1 MRGMQQSTRRRLVQG
16 SMLGTGVILA
26 LALFAMVNYLG
37 WKYHVRGDWTASHL
51 YTLSKRS
58 VKVIDGL
65 TKPIDVTVF
74 MSQGDPLYQPVEEL
88 LKRYAAASSQ
98 IHVDTVDPERN
109 VAEAQSIVNKY
120 KLTRGNVVVFERGS
134 DRRIVEASDL
144 ADYDYSGM
152 QFGQGPK
159 MKGFKGEQMFT
170 GAILDLTEARKP
182 KVLFT
187 TGHGEASLD
196 DSSNGG
202 MSQIED
208 LLGKDNFDLSEWSSL
223 GKPSVPAGTDLLVI
237 AGPTARFTEPELQ
250 AFSAY
255 LQGGGRMLVLLDPLL
270 GAGGVQTQSSGLEAW
285 LADYGVKVDDDVVVD
300 PDNRVP
306 FFGAES
312 FFVNSF
318 GDHPV
323 TDVLR
328 QAKYPVI
335 LTLARSVEPEKDVK
349 GYELTTLLKTGAD
362 GWGETD
368 LEHLRAVDR
377 DEADVPGPVSL
388 AVSVEPKA
396 KNGSTEAAEH
406 GEAEPSSRTAAA
418 SQPAADT
425 SRKAGDSADDA
436 VKKGEGKRRS
446 MRLIVIG
453 DSDFATNGQLG
464 NAGNP
469 TLMVNAVNWM
479 VARKN
484 LMGIPPRAPEQ
495 VHLSLTRQQ
504 LAGIFWLVIA
514 GLPGLAVLLG
524 VAVFVRRRR

>member
-1 MRGMQQSTRRRLVQG
+1 
-16 SMLGTGVILA
+16 
-26 LALFAMVNYLG
+26 VNYLG
-37 WKYHVRGDWTASHL
+37 WKYHVRGDWTASRL
-51 YTLSKRS
+51 YTLSERS
-58 VKVIDGL
+58 TKVLDGL
-65 TKPIDVTVF
+65 QKPIQVTVF

-88 LKRYAAASSQ
+88 LKRYSAASSE

-109 VAEAQSIVNKY
+109 VAAAQSIVNKY

-134 DRRIVEASDL
+134 DRRIVQSSDL

-170 GAILDLTEARKP
+170 GAILDLTEAHKP

-196 DSSNGG
+196 DASSAG
-202 MSQIED
+202 MGQIED
-208 LLGKDNFDLSEWSSL
+208 LLGKDNFDISEWASL
-223 GKPSVPAGTDLLVI
+223 GKASVPPSTDLVVI
-237 AGPTARFTEPELQ
+237 AGPTARFTAAELKL
-250 AFSAY
+250 FTRY
-255 LQGGGRMLVLLDPLL
+255 LQNGGRMLVMLDPLL
-270 GAGGVQTQSSGLEAW
+270 GAGGEQTQSTGLESW
-285 LADYGVKVDDDVVVD
+285 LANYGVKVDDDVVVD
-300 PDNRVP
+300 PQNRVP

-335 LTLARSVEPEKDVK
+335 LTLARSVRPAKESPDYTVK
-349 GYELTTLLKTGAD
+349 TLLKTGSK
-362 GWGETD
+362 GWGETN
-368 LEHLRAVDR
+368 LAHLRAVDR
-377 DEADVPGPVSL
+377 DDADVPGPVSL
-388 AVSVEPKA
+388 AVSVEPK
-396 KNGSTEAAEH
+396 KSVDESTPGASPATESKAGPDNQKAGASQAAE
-406 GEAEPSSRTAAA
+406 T
-418 SQPAADT
+418 
-425 SRKAGDSADDA
+425 GDGGA
-436 VKKGEGKRRS
+436 VKSQTSGGSS
-446 MRLIVIG
+446 MRLIVVG

-484 LMGIPPRAPEQ
+484 LLGIPPRPPEQ

-504 LAGIFWLVIA
+504 LAFIFWLVIA
-514 GLPGLAVLLG
+514 GLPGLAVGLG
-524 VAVFVRRRR
+524 VIVYVRRRR